1 MGSIFNLDFRE
12 FIDALN
18 KTNVNYVLIGGYSVI
33 IHGYNRTTGDLDLW
47 IEPTSENFLK
57 LQSAFQLFGLPVNAI
72 KQEHFLDTDK
82 YDVYTFG
89 RPPVSI
95 EILTQVK
102 GLSFEETHNSA
113 FDYSDDELIVK
124 VIHINHLIEAKK
136 ASGRPQDLNDIQKL
150 TNK

>member
-1 MGSIFNLDFRE
+1 MESIFNLDFRE
-12 FIDALN
+12 FIDTLN
-18 KTNVNYVLIGGYSVI
+18 KTNVNYVFIGGNSVI

-102 GLSFEETHNSA
+102 SLSFEETHNSA